1 MKRCPECHQSFEDG
15 QKFCDIDGV
24 SLIDETVFLREA
36 LIQSTDRNGAV
47 GAFATVLIGVLVG
60 VALSLLVYVTILGP
74 LRQTKI
80 AGQGDRGTGGQ
91 ATGSKSNQ
99 MVLASSTES
108 RPAPSLEAPTPEP
121 TETEEQAAPA
131 SPAPAATA
139 PPERASLNDGPIST
153 GGRHASES
161 VHPVI
166 KMKDGSTVEAEA
178 AWEDSQGVWYRR
190 SGLVSFVERNKVEK
204 IVEPVQPSAPEA
216 PKP

>member
-36 LIQSTDRNGAV
+36 LIQSTGRNGAI

-60 VALSLLVYVTILGP
+60 VALSLLVYVTLLGP

-80 AGQGDRGTGGQ
+80 AGQGDRGAIGQ

-121 TETEEQAAPA
+121 TEEQQQTAA
-131 SPAPAATA
+131 SPAPAATT
-139 PPERASLNDGPIST
+139 PPQRASLNDGPIST

-190 SGLVSFVERNKVEK
+190 SGLVSFVERSRVEK
-204 IVEPVQPSAPEA
+204 IIEAVQPPAAEA